1 MKADDTTA
9 YDLFECGFDT
19 LEIAVCLKITEAEA
33 LKQVS
38 SQRSAKLGLPSP
50 YEFKTASWP
59 SGRVAYAGA

>member
-9 YDLFECGFDT
+9 YDLFERGFYT
-19 LEIAVCLKITEAEA
+19 LEIAAYFKITEAEA

-50 YEFKTASWP
+50 YQSNSTAWP
-59 SGRVAYAGA
+59 AGRVAYAGA